1 MRFLLSV
8 AAALAST
15 ASVAVSAA
23 TNSSTPVSWDALAIS
38 APENGRY
45 LYRTNS
51 GEPFFWQG
59 DTAWELFH
67 RLNRSDIDFY
77 LKERASKGF
86 NIVQA
91 VVISELNGT
100 TFPNFNGDLP
110 LIDRDPMRPNDA
122 YFEHVDWAVNRAAE
136 YGILIAMVPT
146 WGMYVNC
153 GWYNESVVIFNETNA
168 NWYGSYIGKRY
179 PGLPKIIG
187 ADSNGFWS
195 CNISSAQAAWEA
207 DTSLDPSSLV
217 GPVQDTRSVWSS
229 MADGLREAEA
239 EKGFTSFITWHPTN
253 QNRKGTVKPYGHN
266 VSDRIPDGEA
276 LLHELT
282 DLQQYMNGTF
292 GHLSM
297 DAVQSGHGL
306 ADHTTLGQE
315 FYMLEQWDSTKNY
328 NNISEMRAAFPGPV
342 IDLENHYEGAHYSFN
357 ASKPYWSTSDVR
369 HGLWNAFLSGS
380 AGFTYGQQGV
390 WQMYAPES
398 QLAYP
403 ELYMAPRLEQPAG
416 ESWREA
422 LDYPGSTQAGYLR
435 QLFSGVDKATFN
447 SMQPDRTFIKTPE
460 DSTEDVLDFEAN
472 RYVAGLVGSSHY
484 WVYSGFGDTFAVDLG
499 ALGLFWGKKNG
510 TASSQWYDPRT
521 GEFQDATESF
531 LLQGQQTFEP
541 PTGGT
546 VDEDWALV
554 LEAL

>member
-1 MRFLLSV
+1 MRLVPCL
-8 AAALAST
+8 AAAMAS
-15 ASVAVSAA
+15 ASVAMSAA
-23 TNSSTPVSWDALAIS
+23 VNSSTPVSWEALAIS
-38 APENGRY
+38 APESGRY
-45 LYRTNS
+45 LYRTTS
-51 GEPFFWQG
+51 GEPFFWQA

-86 NIVQA
+86 NVVQA

-110 LIDRDPMRPNDA
+110 LVDRDPMRPNEA

-168 NWYGSYIGKRY
+168 NWYGNYIGKRY

-187 ADSNGFWS
+187 ADSNGLWS
-195 CNISSAQAAWEA
+195 CNISSAQTAWQA
-207 DTSLDPSSLV
+207 DTTLEPSSLV
-217 GPVQDTRSVWSS
+217 SPIEDTRSIWSS
-229 MADGLREAEA
+229 MAKGLKEAEA
-239 EKGFTSFITWHPTN
+239 DEGFTSFITWHPTN

-266 VSDRIPDGEA
+266 VSTSKPREA
-276 LLHELT
+276 QLIRLT
-282 DLQQYMNGTF
+282 FFAQYMNGSF

-297 DAVQSGHGL
+297 DAVQSGHSL

-315 FYMLEQWDSTKNY
+315 FYMLEMWDSTKNY

-342 IDLENHYEGAHYSFN
+342 IDLENHYEGAHQSFN

-380 AGFTYGQQGV
+380 AGFTYGQQCI

-403 ELYMAPRLEQPAG
+403 ELYMTPRLEQAAN

-422 LDYPGSTQAGYLR
+422 LKYPGSTQAGYLR
-435 QLFSGVDKATFN
+435 TLFSGLEKDTFN
-447 SMQPDRTFIKTPE
+447 SMQPDRTFIKTPSN
-460 DSTEDVLDFEAN
+460 STEDVLGYEAN
-472 RYVAGLVGSSHY
+472 RYVAGLVGSLHY
-484 WVYSGFGDTFAVDLG
+484 WVYSGFGDTFAVDLD
-499 ALGLFWGKKNG
+499 ALGSFWGNMNG
-510 TASSQWYDPRT
+510 TARSQWYDPRT
-521 GEFQDATESF
+521 GEFQRAADSI
-531 LLQGQQTFEP
+531 LLQGQQTFVP
-541 PTGGT
+541 PTGGS
-546 VDEDWALV
+546 VDNDWAFV
-554 LEAL
+554 LQVV